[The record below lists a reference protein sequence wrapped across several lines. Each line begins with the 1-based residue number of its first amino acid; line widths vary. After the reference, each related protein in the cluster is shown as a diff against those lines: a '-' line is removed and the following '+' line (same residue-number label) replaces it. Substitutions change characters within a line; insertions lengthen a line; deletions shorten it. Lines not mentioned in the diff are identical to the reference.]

1 LTYHTDPTQA
11 PPALPRK
18 NARRKKN
25 NMFDDIEFN
34 IKEYPIKGQM
44 VIGQVILKEID
55 LVMIPL
61 GVDIKTHI
69 KENLLKRLVN
79 HMLENKLAEFTV
91 TDDPVNASKLYRVR
105 CFVTPDEQVRLI
117 RKIYDSE
124 NSKTP

>member
-1 LTYHTDPTQA
+1 
-11 PPALPRK
+11 
-18 NARRKKN
+18 
-25 NMFDDIEFN
+25 MFDDIEFN

>member
-1 LTYHTDPTQA
+1 
-11 PPALPRK
+11 
-18 NARRKKN
+18 
-25 NMFDDIEFN
+25 MFDDIEFN

-44 VIGQVILKEID
+44 VMGQVILKEID
-55 LVMIPL
+55 LINIPL

-69 KENLLKRLVN
+69 KKNLLKRLIN
-79 HMLENKLAEFTV
+79 HMLKNKLAEFTV
-91 TDDPVNASKLYRVR
+91 TDDPLNASKLYRVR

>member
-1 LTYHTDPTQA
+1 
-11 PPALPRK
+11 
-18 NARRKKN
+18 
-25 NMFDDIEFN
+25 MFDDIEFN

-44 VIGQVILKEID
+44 VIGQIVIKEID
-55 LVMIPL
+55 LINIPH
-61 GVDIKTHI
+61 GVDIKEHI

-91 TDDPVNASKLYRVR
+91 TDDPVNASKLNASKLYRVR

>member
-1 LTYHTDPTQA
+1 
-11 PPALPRK
+11 
-18 NARRKKN
+18 
-25 NMFDDIEFN
+25 MFDDIEFN
-34 IKEYPIKGQM
+34 IKQYAIQGKM

-55 LVMIPL
+55 LINIPL

-91 TDDPVNASKLYRVR
+91 TDDPVGASKLYRVR

-117 RKIYDSE
+117 RQICDK
-124 NSKTP
+124 